1 MHSIEH
7 DARFIHLPATA
18 MRAKALG
25 EVYFFTGK
33 RCKKGHLSHRYTSS
47 SNCVECIAEKRG
59 QVGINY
65 RGRSSKRSEENQQ
78 RAQAAIDA
86 GHMTYTPSD
95 ACPKGHTR
103 RYVTTNNC
111 VDCGKE
117 NDRLRGDL
125 IKWKR
130 IEKVYGLTRDTF
142 ATLLSSQSSRC
153 CICQC
158 ALTEATSHID
168 HCHKTNR
175 VRGLLCGPC
184 NRGIGIFK
192 DDISRIE
199 NAIKYL
205 RGHQC

>member
-25 EVYFFTGK
+25 DVYFFTGK

-47 SNCVECIAEKRG
+47 NNCVECIAEKRG

-78 RAQAAIDA
+78 RAQSAIDA
-86 GHMTYTPSD
+86 GHMTYTSSD
-95 ACPKGHTR
+95 ACPKGHVER
-103 RYVTTNNC
+103 FVTTNNC
-111 VDCGKE
+111 TGCAKA
-117 NDRLRGDL
+117 NDKRRGNV

-130 IEKVYGLTRDTF
+130 IEKVYGLTRDAF
-142 ATLLSSQSSRC
+142 AALLSSQQLQC
-153 CICQC
+153 CICRC

-168 HCHKTNR
+168 HCHKTSR